1 MCECVYKHGHTC
13 GYDAFSLELPGVLM
27 MRMQSVSGAGRRAIV
42 DFISEAD
49 MYLDFAKLHPEPG
62 ICRF

>member
-1 MCECVYKHGHTC
+1 MCECVYKDGHT
-13 GYDAFSLELPGVLM
+13 GGDDAFSLELPGVLM

-42 DFISEAD
+42 EFISEAD
-49 MYLDFAKLHPEPG
+49 MYLDFANLHPG